1 MSLRRAVNVVALGG
15 ALDLSCG
22 FPREEGHGPTR
33 YPGGAWAAGVVFHLV
48 RRMLGFQAD
57 AAAKRLTLNKP
68 RLPPWLDW
76 IEIRG
81 LRVADLPAT
90 SG

>member
-1 MSLRRAVNVVALGG
+1 
-15 ALDLSCG
+15 
-22 FPREEGHGPTR
+22 
-33 YPGGAWAAGVVFHLV
+33 VFHLV
-48 RRMLGFQAD
+48 RRMLGLQAD